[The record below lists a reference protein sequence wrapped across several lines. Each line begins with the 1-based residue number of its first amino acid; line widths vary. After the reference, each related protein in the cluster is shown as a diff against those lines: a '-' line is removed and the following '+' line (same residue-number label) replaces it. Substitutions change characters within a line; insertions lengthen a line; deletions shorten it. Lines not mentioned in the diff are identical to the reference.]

1 MNHLAHAWPFVRDAG
16 SVGVRGD
23 VDAYAVCGTSLPDW
37 LRHVDRRARLRPDL
51 LAALD
56 VSDGAAA
63 DSPRRQAFAA
73 LSDGARRHHDD
84 DLRFHTDAAFDD
96 VSGALTLH
104 FRHLDGELR
113 ASTLGHVLT
122 EMLVD
127 AVIIDEVPGVVDA
140 YYDAVAAVDAAVVAD
155 FARVVTGRPVP
166 AFEPL
171 LGRFIDVAYLRLY
184 ASDEGLLRCLT
195 GVCRRVGMKAP
206 PPSAVDVIAAGRST
220 VAPVVA
226 RFFAE
231 LTSSS
236 SEHT

>member
-56 VSDGAAA
+56 VS
-63 DSPRRQAFAA
+63 
-73 LSDGARRHHDD
+73 
-84 DLRFHTDAAFDD
+84 
-96 VSGALTLH
+96 GALTLH

-140 YYDAVAAVDAAVVAD
+140 YYDAVAAVDAAVAAD
-155 FARVVTGRPVP
+155 LARVVTGRPVP

-171 LGRFIDVAYLRLY
+171 LGRFIDAAYLRLY